1 MMKKI
6 IIYSLISFV
15 FVSCSSGSIEAQ
27 VVHNVSVVEFN
38 NLINSNEGIVLD
50 VRTINEVNEG
60 HIKDATNIDFYA
72 SDFTAKLD
80 LIRKDVPVYVYCRSG
95 GRSAKTVAAMQEL
108 GFQEI
113 YNLVGGF
120 GAWKAEGFKVVSIK
134 RKTIDKQ
141 KAMSVIEFSDIIKN
155 NEVVLVSF
163 TTEWC
168 VPCKKMKPVIEEIKH
183 ENNDVKVVLVDADTS
198 KELVKKF
205 KVSGVPVFII
215 FRDGN
220 EKLRHV
226 GMIDKKELMN
236 KIKQ

>member
-80 LIRKDVPVYVYCRSG
+80 
-95 GRSAKTVAAMQEL
+95 
-108 GFQEI
+108 
-113 YNLVGGF
+113 
-120 GAWKAEGFKVVSIK
+120 
-134 RKTIDKQ
+134 
-141 KAMSVIEFSDIIKN
+141 
-155 NEVVLVSF
+155 
-163 TTEWC
+163 
-168 VPCKKMKPVIEEIKH
+168 
-183 ENNDVKVVLVDADTS
+183 
-198 KELVKKF
+198 
-205 KVSGVPVFII
+205 
-215 FRDGN
+215 
-220 EKLRHV
+220 
-226 GMIDKKELMN
+226 
-236 KIKQ
+236 